1 MMQPEAEI
9 DAVNFEL
16 ESDESSVEQEFV
28 QDEEE
33 EKEQQIINTEEQQDT
48 DLDVILKPEN
58 VKKDHQ
64 LVDPTEVDAYWLQ
77 RTVSLHFNDAIIS
90 QQKSAAAFEI
100 LESPD
105 DERECENNLVE
116 LFEFEKFDL
125 VKLLTTN
132 RQVIVWCTKLA
143 RAESTIEV
151 EEIKNLM
158 KKDAGWIL
166 SRLAGEEEKVEQ
178 DVEMEVDEPVQAS
191 NQPTHHVDL
200 EALAFDQT
208 GHFMSNTKVKLPE
221 GSFKRSKTGYEEVHI
236 PPPKISSQ
244 KIEKLVAISTLPEWA
259 QKAFKNTTSLN
270 RIQSKVY
277 GTAFE
282 SDENMLLCAP
292 TGAGKTNCAM
302 LTMLREIGNNRNAD
316 GSISTDNFKIIYIA
330 PMKALVAEMVGN
342 FSARLKPFGISV
354 AELTGDRQLTK
365 DQISK
370 TQVIVTT
377 PEKWDIITRKAGDRS
392 YTRLVRL
399 IIIDEIH
406 LLHDGRGPVLE
417 AIVARTIRQI
427 EETREHVRLIGLSA
441 TLPNYK
447 DVATFLRVQEQN
459 IYFFDGSYRPC
470 PLKQQFV
477 GITEKKAVRRQA
489 MMNEICYEKIL
500 EELSANQDN
509 QIMIFCHSRKET
521 AKTAKEIR
529 DLCLQNNTI
538 TTILKSDA
546 ASREILQSEAEVVK
560 NDDLKELLPYGF
572 AIHHAGMTRS
582 DRQLVEELYAD
593 RHIPILVS
601 TATLAWGVN
610 LPAHTVIIKGTQVY
624 SPEQGR
630 WIELSPQDMLQMLGR
645 AGRPQFDTFGEGI
658 IITTHNELQYYLSLL
673 NEQLPI
679 ESQLISRLADIL
691 NAEIVLG
698 NVNSRQEAVDWFS
711 YTYLYIRMLRNGA
724 LYGVTIDD
732 AEDDPTLVQKRID
745 FIHAAANILDRCSL
759 LKYDRKT
766 GRFQPTELGRIAS
779 YYYITHNSMSIYNTN
794 LKPTMT
800 IIDLFRVFSMSDEFK
815 LIPVRQEEKL
825 ELAKMIERVPIPV
838 KESVDEPTAKVNVLL
853 QSYISRLKLEGFALM
868 SDMVFVTQS
877 AGRILRAIF
886 EICLKRGWA
895 QLARKCLDLC
905 KMVDKRIWLSMSPL
919 RQFED
924 FPADLVRKMER
935 KDIPWASYFHF
946 DAQYLGELVSAPA
959 KGPTIEKYIRKFPRM
974 EITPYFQPVT
984 RSMLKVEVDI
994 QSLFEYDD
1002 SVHGGAETFWI
1013 FVEDVDSEIMLY
1025 YDTFVLKSRYAQ
1037 DMHTVSF
1044 TVPLFEPL
1052 APNYFISLVS
1062 DRWLHVETRIP
1073 ILLKNLILPS
1083 KYPPATELLDL
1094 QPVPVSSL
1102 RSAEEQ
1108 RLFTFE
1114 YFNPVQT
1121 QVFANLYTTD
1131 SNCVVCAPVGSGKV
1145 IITNYRRFAPSLH
1158 Y

>member
-1 MMQPEAEI
+1 MQPEVEA

-16 ESDESSVEQEFV
+16 ESEKSSEEDEVVE
-28 QDEEE
+28 DEEPEAINQNLGLVQVE
-33 EKEQQIINTEEQQDT
+33 E
-48 DLDVILKPEN
+48 DLEIVLKQEIS
-58 VKKDHQ
+58 KKDHQ
-64 LVDPTEVDAYWLQ
+64 IVGPRDVDAYWLQ
-77 RTVSLHFNDAIIS
+77 RTISLHFSDPILA
-90 QQKSAAAFEI
+90 QQKSTAAFEF
-100 LESPD
+100 LESGD

-132 RQVIVWCTKLA
+132 RDVIVWCTKLA
-143 RAESTIEV
+143 RAATGAEA
-151 EEIKNLM
+151 EEIKSQIRQNH
-158 KKDAGWIL
+158 GWL
-166 SRLAGEEEKVEQ
+166 LARLAGEKQ
-178 DVEMEVDEPVQAS
+178 LVDEDVDMQVEEVVQTD
-191 NQPTHHVDL
+191 NQPAHHVDL
-200 EALAFDQT
+200 EALAFDQS

-221 GSFKRSKTGYEEVHI
+221 GSFKKTKSGYEEVHI
-236 PPPKISSQ
+236 LPPKQSNQ
-244 KIEKLVAISTLPEWA
+244 KIEKLVAISSLPGWA
-259 QKAFKNTTSLN
+259 QSAFKNTSNLN
-270 RIQSKVY
+270 RIQSKVF

-302 LTMLREIGNNRNAD
+302 LTILREIGNNRNDD
-316 GSISTDNFKIIYIA
+316 GTISTENFKIIYIA
-330 PMKALVAEMVGN
+330 PMKALVSEMVGN
-342 FSARLKPFGISV
+342 FSARLKSYGISV
-354 AELTGDRQLTK
+354 AELTGDSQLTK
-365 DQISK
+365 EQIAS

-399 IIIDEIH
+399 IIIDEVH

-427 EETREHVRLIGLSA
+427 EETRENVRLIGLSA

-447 DVATFLRVQEQN
+447 DVATFLRVKDQN
-459 IYFFDGSYRPC
+459 LFFFDGSYRPC

-477 GITEKKAVRRQA
+477 GIIEKKAVKRQA
-489 MMNEICYEKIL
+489 MMNEICYEKII
-500 EELSANQDN
+500 EELTLNADN
-509 QIMIFCHSRKET
+509 QVLVFCHSRKET

-538 TTILKSDA
+538 TSILKSDA

-572 AIHHAGMTRS
+572 AIHHAGMSRA

-593 RHIPILVS
+593 RHIPVLVS

-679 ESQLISRLADIL
+679 ESQLISRLPDIL

-711 YTYLYIRMLRNGA
+711 YTYLYIRMLRNGS
-724 LYGVTIDD
+724 LYGVTFDD
-732 AEDDPTLVQKRID
+732 AEHDMTLIQKRID
-745 FIHAAANILDRCSL
+745 FIHAAANILDKCSL
-759 LKYDRKT
+759 IKYDIKT
-766 GRFQPTELGRIAS
+766 GRFQPTELGRISS
-779 YYYITHNSMSIYNTN
+779 YYYISHGSMSIYNTN

-800 IIDLFRVFSMSDEFK
+800 IIDLFRVFAMSEEFK

-825 ELAKMIERVPIPV
+825 ELSKMIERVPIPV
-838 KESVDEPTAKVNVLL
+838 KESVDESTAKVNVLL

-868 SDMVFVTQS
+868 SDMVYVTQS

-895 QLARKCLDLC
+895 QLARKALDLC
-905 KMVDKRIWLSMSPL
+905 QMVDKRIWLSMSPL

-924 FPADLVRKMER
+924 FPAELVRKMER
-935 KDIPWASYFHF
+935 KDIPWASYFLF
-946 DAQYLGELVSAPA
+946 DQQYLGELVGAPA
-959 KGPTIEKYIRKFPRM
+959 KGPMIEKYIHSFPRM
-974 EITPYFQPVT
+974 EITPYFQPIT
-984 RSMLKVEVDI
+984 RSMLNIELDI
-994 QSLFEYDD
+994 QSVFQYDEA
-1002 SVHGGAETFWI
+1002 VHGGAETFWV
-1013 FVEDVDSEIMLY
+1013 FVEDVDSEILLY

-1037 DMHTVSF
+1037 DVHTMSF

-1073 ILLKNLILPS
+1073 ILLKNLILPQ
-1083 KYPPATELLDL
+1083 KFPPATELLDL
-1094 QPVPVSSL
+1094 QPVPVSAL
-1102 RSAEEQ
+1102 RSQKEQ
-1108 RLFTFE
+1108 QLFSFE
-1114 YFNPVQT
+1114 FFNPIQT

-1131 SNCVVCAPVGSGKV
+1131 SNCVICAPVGSGKV
-1145 IITNYRRFAPSLH
+1145 
-1158 Y
+1158 